1 MVFYYQI
8 LHVTIICM
16 SKTSHQKHEQ
26 KNQNHKN
33 RTKIKHI
40 PEDDVLTE
48 HKFGTEVV
56 IGLIIFA
63 LGMFFMVPFYSA
75 TTAPIQLAI
84 LALFMLAVL
93 AFIITHWR
101 KLKKQSNHPQM
112 PALERFIY
120 LSIVAILSVAIFVQ
134 VLTKSLDLWLV
145 FILVIVVLL
154 KIFLLSRTNRN

>member
-1 MVFYYQI
+1 
-8 LHVTIICM
+8 M
-16 SKTSHQKHEQ
+16 SRASHKKHEQ
-26 KNQNHKN
+26 KQQNHAK
-33 RTKIKHI
+33 RTQIKHI
-40 PEDDVLTE
+40 AEDDMLTE